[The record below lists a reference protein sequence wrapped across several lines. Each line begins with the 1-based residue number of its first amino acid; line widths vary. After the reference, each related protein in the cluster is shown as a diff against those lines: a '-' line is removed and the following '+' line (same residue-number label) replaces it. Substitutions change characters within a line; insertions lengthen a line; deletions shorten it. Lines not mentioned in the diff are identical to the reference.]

1 MPEDFVAAANK
12 RMQARIRKR
21 RQSVAGLLDSMAA
34 PVVASNSVTPDVNTS
49 PTGSA
54 PKSKKPLPKD
64 SLMSIIQQAGFSGEA
79 ARIAYAVAKAESSG
93 DANQLTDNPRT
104 GDLSYGLFQINMLG
118 SMGPDRRKAY
128 KLNSNN
134 DLFDPLTNAK
144 IAYRMSKGGQN
155 WSPWTAYKNGAYKQF
170 L

>member
-1 MPEDFVAAANK
+1 MPDFVAAANK
-12 RMQARIRKR
+12 RMEQRIRKR
-21 RQSVAGLLDSMAA
+21 KQSIAGLVDTLAA
-34 PVVASNSVTPDVNTS
+34 PVVSSNSITPTVGTS

-64 SLMSIIQQAGFSGEA
+64 SLMGIIQQAGFSGEA

-128 KLNSNN
+128 KLRTNN

-144 IAYRMSKGGQN
+144 IAYRMSKGGQD
-155 WSPWTAYKNGAYKQF
+155 WSPWTAYKNGSYKQF